1 MKQII
6 ADEYIQDDGSIDI
19 ASLRHDLFDYF
30 NTLHYMLSDT
40 EFDLIARHALGW
52 IQDHLA
58 DHNVFEDSIRS
69 KAREISSGDH
79 HGDYYRALIL
89 RRDQLLAA
97 RDVFREYTSRLR
109 EIFSDDREQVL
120 ASLHAFNFEEGIYLR
135 ATEYAQARDQAV
147 QDFGTL
153 LDGEIE
159 EIESAIENEEQ
170 ILDLETADR
179 SELEKPVRKPRLKKS
194 EDSVAE
200 KKPRSRRYFHR
211 NI

>member
-1 MKQII
+1 MRQII
-6 ADEYIQDDGSIDI
+6 ADEYIQPNGSIDI
-19 ASLRHDLFDYF
+19 ASLRNDLFDYF

-40 EFDLIARHALGW
+40 EFDLIARHALAW

-58 DHNVFEDSIRS
+58 DHSVFENSVRT
-69 KAREISSGDH
+69 KASEIASGDH
-79 HGDYYRALIL
+79 HGDYYKALIL

-109 EIFSDDREQVL
+109 EIFSDDRENVL
-120 ASLHAFNFEEGIYLR
+120 AALNAFNFEEGIYLR
-135 ATEYAQARDQAV
+135 ATEYAQARDQALA
-147 QDFGTL
+147 DYKTL

-159 EIESAIENEEQ
+159 EVESAIDQEEQ
-170 ILDLETADR
+170 ALNLENGDSDPVETTPRRSRVKKDTAA
-179 SELEKPVRKPRLKKS
+179 SEP
-194 EDSVAE
+194 